1 MIIYQVEFLKCQNT
15 FMKDRYIPFKCFAE
29 LPEPPIFDI
38 TAPAPTPTPTST
50 LKHVIFYLKAISD
63 NCYYLSM

>member
-50 LKHVIFYLKAISD
+50 LKHVIFT
-63 NCYYLSM
+63 

>member
-15 FMKDRYIPFKCFAE
+15 FMKDRFIPFKCFAE

-50 LKHVIFYLKAISD
+50 LKHVIFTGT
-63 NCYYLSM
+63 